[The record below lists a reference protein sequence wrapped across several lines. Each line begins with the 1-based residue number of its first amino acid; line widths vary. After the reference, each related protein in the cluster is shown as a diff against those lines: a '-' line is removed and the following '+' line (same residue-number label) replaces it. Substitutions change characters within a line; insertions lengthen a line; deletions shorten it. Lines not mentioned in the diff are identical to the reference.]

1 MRIAILFTGRVKGF
15 ENCEE
20 KFKQFILESIK
31 TQGHTYDIFLSHNK
45 MNKEDNVETF
55 VKNYNVVAWNS
66 KFLDLSWIEKNVIIP
81 EQYEHICYNS
91 LFMFYHWND
100 VFEIMET
107 YSKEKNINYDLI
119 MYARADMIPEKPLL
133 LPTVYNDKI
142 VYTTKRANTNL
153 LNDQFIIGNFYTMK
167 EIMSI
172 FNYLLDYQKRNVLIL
187 HAELTLEMHYYI
199 NKIGI
204 INIDFP
210 FELEPSRR
218 AGTFFN
224 LKNVKEAE
232 EFYKQVKNM
241 DAL

>member
-107 YSKEKNINYDLI
+107 Y
-119 MYARADMIPEKPLL
+119 
-133 LPTVYNDKI
+133 
-142 VYTTKRANTNL
+142 TTKRANTNL